1 MIRIGRKAGITGATV
16 LIVAMGSGV
25 AAAAVISR
33 GPVDNSG
40 VSHGCWSNHAIKG
53 SRVFVMQDA
62 GTSCPGGTT
71 PISWNAQGPQGPA
84 GATGPAGPSTLGS
97 AGLDVTIVQAAT
109 NGVGTAVAY
118 CPADHPYAISGG
130 GSVYNT
136 PVNLVGTPAP
146 MAASFPVSTDAGDP
160 GGWAVVAVY
169 TAAEP
174 WPEGQVSSVTAYAD
188 SAK

>member
-1 MIRIGRKAGITGATV
+1 MMRIGRKAGITGATV
-16 LIVAMGSGV
+16 LIVALGSGV

-33 GPVDNSG
+33 GPVDSSG
-40 VSHGCWSNHAIKG
+40 VIHGCWSNHAIRG

-71 PISWNAQGPQGPA
+71 AISWNAQGPQGPA

-97 AGLDVTIVQAAT
+97 AGLDVTMVQAAT
-109 NGVGTAVAY
+109 NVGTAVAY

-136 PVNLVGTPAP
+136 QLTSSELPR
-146 MAASFPVSTDAGDP
+146 
-160 GGWAVVAVY
+160 
-169 TAAEP
+169 P
-174 WPEGQVSSVTAYAD
+174 WPHHSPSPPMQVTQVAGP
-188 SAK
+188 